1 MTNSNIYILSR
12 PIHSGKTTML
22 QQWVRE
28 HSCSGILTPDVDDLR
43 YLYDIAAQK
52 LHPLQVVIQHEKS
65 LVISIGKFI
74 FLKSGF
80 QLAQEILLRSLQLNT
95 DWLIIDEIGRLEIDR
110 YMGLEPAVSQVI
122 KEYKEKNNKKRLLLV
137 IRDYLTNTAIAHYS
151 LQSAVVIQHLNEIN
165 HD

>member
-1 MTNSNIYILSR
+1 
-12 PIHSGKTTML
+12 ML

-52 LHPLQVVIQHEKS
+52 LHPLQVVIPQEES
-65 LVISIGKFI
+65 QIISIGKFT